1 MKKLALALVCLV
13 SVAFFASCDPTIQ
26 NPEPVIS
33 IVAEE
38 GFLTDAQENVLDM
51 DVAYPYGFMAT
62 SNTQTLKELSRMVI
76 VCGGTTLCDTAISG
90 TAFTYKGEIIFT
102 DSDDSREIVDHYEIV
117 ATVTDV
123 AGQTASA
130 TIKIALNKETAL
142 VATDFS
148 WNRHGAAAVTGGIEE
163 FGLSWTS
170 NTKDVFANIRP
181 LDGVVLYEFDPS
193 VWEATTTEAEKAAL
207 FSEQQIGIAVFNKVS
222 AWASHNYDFVIG
234 TTYNGQ
240 NHLIHITQG
249 EVHPFKGTDVTITG
263 QAK

>member
-90 TAFTYKGEIIFT
+90 TA
-102 DSDDSREIVDHYEIV
+102 SP
-117 ATVTDV
+117 
-123 AGQTASA
+123 
-130 TIKIALNKETAL
+130 
-142 VATDFS
+142 
-148 WNRHGAAAVTGGIEE
+148 
-163 FGLSWTS
+163 
-170 NTKDVFANIRP
+170 TKVRSSSLIQMI
-181 LDGVVLYEFDPS
+181 
-193 VWEATTTEAEKAAL
+193 AEK
-207 FSEQQIGIAVFNKVS
+207 SS
-222 AWASHNYDFVIG
+222 
-234 TTYNGQ
+234 
-240 NHLIHITQG
+240 
-249 EVHPFKGTDVTITG
+249 TIM
-263 QAK
+263 KLSPL

>member
-142 VATDFS
+142 VTTPFEWRRDG
-148 WNRHGAAAVTGGIEE
+148 GADGTGLEE
-163 FGLSWTS
+163 FGLQWTS
-170 NTKDVFANIRP
+170 NTSTNAIIKP
-181 LDGVVLYEFDPS
+181 LDGATLYRFAPE
-193 VWEATTTEAEKAAL
+193 VWGNTNTEIEKATL
-207 FSEQQIGIAVFNKVS
+207 FSEQQIGIAQFSDVS
-222 AWASHNYDFVIG
+222 VTAQSQEYDIVLG
-234 TTYNGQ
+234 TTYNGV
-240 NHLIHITQG
+240 NHLIHVTGSTANQRSW
-249 EVHPFKGTDVTITG
+249 HFTITG
-263 QAK
+263 EAK